1 MEKEQ
6 LKRIFDFL
14 EEKGEHR
21 APVKWKLIN
30 NIPLAEEDL
39 NVRGHLDLRSSSIT
53 SLPKGLKVG
62 GNLFLSYSDITSLPE
77 GLEVGGYLDLS
88 FSRVELLPEGLKV
101 GRNIYLSETLKN
113 YKAWEIRNMIKPGGY
128 INGTIKR

>member
-1 MEKEQ
+1 MDITK
-6 LKRIFDFL
+6 LKRIFEFL
-14 EEKGEHR
+14 EAKENLNQ
-21 APVKWKLIN
+21 PVVWKLIN
-30 NIPLAEEDL
+30 DIPLKEEDL
-39 NVRGHLDLRSSSIT
+39 NVKGDLDLRFSSIT

-77 GLEVGGYLDLS
+77 GL
-88 FSRVELLPEGLKV
+88 KV
-101 GRNIYLSETLKN
+101 GCNIYLSETLKI